1 MRLGN
6 LDKLTFLDKLYSM
19 RNSVVLLFGLFVLA
33 FVLIF
38 FAVGV
43 NDATSLDLRDKIIK
57 IDAYLSVFESN
68 TDKNIRQREMEK
80 VDSLLAILE
89 KDYMGSVPYYRAL
102 GKTMILKGRI
112 LEAYNALLTARDKD
126 RGKNTYQDLDR
137 LAFLASL
144 YFSNS
149 LLNQKAT
156 MEAGQ
161 VIDYGLSIIP
171 NNDQLIN
178 NKALYFKQLNIMD
191 SALVY
196 FNQAYNINPKNQQ
209 TKKNF
214 FLHLIQLGDQATV
227 EKNYNV
233 ALSMYTTAEKLDSKN
248 PSLLL
253 QIGKIFQLAGNSD
266 KANEYYNKVLA
277 IDPNNEIAKSSI
289 R

>member
-6 LDKLTFLDKLYSM
+6 LDNLTFLDKLFSM
-19 RNSVVLLFGLFVLA
+19 RNSVILLFGSLVVALLLLLFA
-33 FVLIF
+33 
-38 FAVGV
+38 AGV
-43 NDATSLDLRDKIIK
+43 NEATSLELRDKIIK
-57 IDAYLSVFESN
+57 IDAYLSVFESSS
-68 TDKNIRQREMEK
+68 DKDIRQREMGK
-80 VDSLLAILE
+80 VDSLLAIIE
-89 KDYMGSVPYYRAL
+89 KEDMGTIPYYRAL
-102 GKTMILKGRI
+102 GKTMILKGKI

-126 RGKNTYQDLDR
+126 RGLNTYQDLDR
-137 LAFLASL
+137 LTFLAAL

-149 LLNQKAT
+149 LLNQNAT

-161 VIDYGLSIIP
+161 VIDYGLSIVP
-171 NNDQLIN
+171 NNDQLMN

-196 FNQAYNINPKNQQ
+196 FNKAYNINPKNQQ

-214 FLHLIQLGDQATV
+214 FIHLIQLGDQATV
-227 EKNYNV
+227 KKNYNV
-233 ALSMYTTAEKLDSKN
+233 ALNMYTTAEKLDSKN

-253 QIGKIFQLAGNSD
+253 QIGKIFQLAGSSD
-266 KANEYYNKVLA
+266 KANEYYKKVLA